1 LTESVGPP
9 ATLPWTY
16 PPFQHW
22 NVVDFDA
29 ALGQAMVIVA
39 SIIAASRTFRIGSS
53 PPNHLRG
60 EAFFSFLQ
68 PNRCMSAPRPVA
80 PVRTA
85 GLSPFRVVLDSNRKV

>member
-1 LTESVGPP
+1 VGPP

-60 EAFFSFLQ
+60 EAFFFLPAAKPLHVGASPSCSGQ
-68 PNRCMSAPRPVA
+68 DRRPIAVSGRSGFKPQSLA
-80 PVRTA
+80 
-85 GLSPFRVVLDSNRKV
+85 